1 MLSTLNQPQ
10 REPNHFFICY
20 YAPPAKLSTQRL
32 LHVTS
37 TAFSS
42 LPLSPD
48 FLSNLQSLDY
58 QEMTEIQAQSL
69 PDILIGK
76 DLLAQAETG
85 SGKTAAF
92 AIGLLHKLEVR
103 TYQTQSLV
111 LCPTREL
118 AEQVSNEIRRL
129 ARAIPN
135 TKLLTL
141 CGGKPMAPQL
151 TSLEQAPHIVVGTPG
166 RILKHL
172 EKETLKLDGLKIL
185 VLDEADRMLDMGFH
199 DDIMRVIK
207 TVPRKRQT
215 LLFSATYPDEIK
227 KISDAIQI
235 EPADVRIV
243 TVHDNKKIKQVFYE
257 IKKGERTKTLV
268 ALLHHYRPGSS
279 LVFCN
284 RKQQCQEL
292 ADELWQQ
299 GFHAL
304 ALHGDLEQRE
314 RDQVLA
320 QFANKSSSILI
331 ATDVASRGLDIKD
344 LEAVINFEI
353 SPDPEIY
360 IHRIGRTGRA
370 GNKGLALSL
379 FMASEAPRV
388 NTIEEYLN
396 SPVRVD
402 KTSSLKMR
410 ENFRLSPPMVTLC
423 INAGRRDKIRAGDIL
438 GALTANTDL
447 PGKQIGKIDIF
458 DILAYVAVERPIAK
472 QALKILSQ
480 GKIKGRRYKVRKL
493 R

>member
-1 MLSTLNQPQ
+1 
-10 REPNHFFICY
+10 
-20 YAPPAKLSTQRL
+20 
-32 LHVTS
+32 
-37 TAFSS
+37 
-42 LPLSPD
+42 
-48 FLSNLQSLDY
+48 
-58 QEMTEIQAQSL
+58 MTEIQAQSL
-69 PDILIGK
+69 PAILIGK
-76 DLLAQAETG
+76 DLLAQAKTG

-92 AIGLLHKLEVR
+92 AIGLLHKQEVQ

-118 AEQVSNEIRRL
+118 AEQVSNEIRRPG
-129 ARAIPN
+129 RAIPN

-172 EKETLKLDGLKIL
+172 DKQTLKLDGLKML
-185 VLDEADRMLDMGFH
+185 VLDEADRMLNMGFY

-207 TVPRKRQT
+207 MVPRKRQT

-227 KISDAIQI
+227 KISDVIQI
-235 EPADVRIV
+235 EPADVRIEA
-243 TVHDNKKIKQVFYE
+243 VHDNKKIKQVFYE
-257 IKKGERTKTLV
+257 INKGERTKTLV
-268 ALLHHYRPGSS
+268 ALLHHYRPESS

-292 ADELWQQ
+292 ADDLWQQ

-320 QFANKSSSILI
+320 QFANKSCSILI

-344 LEAVINFEI
+344 LEVVINFEI

-360 IHRIGRTGRA
+360 IHRIGRTGRVN
-370 GNKGLALSL
+370 NKGLALSL
-379 FMASEAPRV
+379 FMTSEAPKV

-402 KTSSLKMR
+402 KTSTLKMR

-480 GKIKGRRYKVRKL
+480 GKIKGRRYRARKL

>member
-1 MLSTLNQPQ
+1 
-10 REPNHFFICY
+10 
-20 YAPPAKLSTQRL
+20 
-32 LHVTS
+32 
-37 TAFSS
+37 
-42 LPLSPD
+42 
-48 FLSNLQSLDY
+48 
-58 QEMTEIQAQSL
+58 MTPIQAQSL
-69 PDILIGK
+69 PDILKGK
-76 DLLAQAETG
+76 DLLAHAKTG

-92 AIGLLHKLEVR
+92 AIGLLHKVKVK

-151 TSLEQAPHIVVGTPG
+151 ASLERAPHIVVGTPG

-172 EKETLKLDGLKIL
+172 GKETLKLDSLNML

-207 TVPRKRQT
+207 ITPRQRQT
-215 LLFSATYPDEIK
+215 LLFSATYPEQIK
-227 KISDAIQI
+227 KISNAIQKD
-235 EPADVRIV
+235 PVDVIV
-243 TVHDNKKIKQVFYE
+243 EVVHDNNKIKQVFYE
-257 IKKGERTKTLV
+257 IEKGERNKILV
-268 ALLHHYRPGSS
+268 ALLQHYQPESS

-292 ADELWQQ
+292 AEELRQQ

-331 ATDVASRGLDIKD
+331 ATDVAARGLDIKD
-344 LEAVINFEI
+344 LKAVINFEL
-353 SPDPEIY
+353 SPDPEVH

-370 GNKGLALSL
+370 GNEGLALSL
-379 FMASEAPRV
+379 FMASEAPKV
-388 NTIEEYLN
+388 NAIEDYLN
-396 SPVRVD
+396 SPIEIE
-402 KTSSLKMR
+402 KTSTLITK
-410 ENFRLSPPMVTLC
+410 ENFKFSPPMVTLC
-423 INAGRRDKIRAGDIL
+423 INCGRREKIRAGDIL

-458 DILAYVAVERPIAK
+458 DIIAYVAVEQAVAK
-472 QALKILSQ
+472 QALKILTE
-480 GKIKGRRYKVRKL
+480 GKIKGRKFKVRKL

>member
-1 MLSTLNQPQ
+1 
-10 REPNHFFICY
+10 
-20 YAPPAKLSTQRL
+20 
-32 LHVTS
+32 
-37 TAFSS
+37 
-42 LPLSPD
+42 
-48 FLSNLQSLDY
+48 
-58 QEMTEIQAQSL
+58 MTPIQAQSL
-69 PDILIGK
+69 PDILKGK
-76 DLLAQAETG
+76 DLLAQAKTG

-92 AIGLLHKLEVR
+92 AIGLLHKLEVQ

-129 ARAIPN
+129 ARSIPN

-141 CGGKPMAPQL
+141 CGGKPMAPQI
-151 TSLEQAPHIVVGTPG
+151 TSLERAPHIVVGTPG

-172 EKETLKLDGLKIL
+172 EKETLKLDGLNML

-207 TVPRKRQT
+207 MVPRQRQT
-215 LLFSATYPDEIK
+215 LLFSATYPDQIK
-227 KISDAIQI
+227 KISHAIQKDPI
-235 EPADVRIV
+235 DVRIEA
-243 TVHDNKKIKQVFYE
+243 VHDNKKIQQVFYE
-257 IKKGERTKTLV
+257 IEKGERNKTLV
-268 ALLHHYRPGSS
+268 SLLQHYQPESS

-292 ADELWQQ
+292 AEDLQQQ

-331 ATDVASRGLDIKD
+331 ATDVAARGLDIKD
-344 LEAVINFEI
+344 LAAVINFEL
-353 SPDPEIY
+353 SPDPEVH

-370 GNKGLALSL
+370 EKEGLALSL
-379 FMASEAPRV
+379 FMASESPKVIR
-388 NTIEEYLN
+388 IEEYQN
-396 SPVRVD
+396 SPIRID
-402 KTSSLKMR
+402 KTSTLTKK
-410 ENFRLSPPMVTLC
+410 ENFNLSPSMVTLC
-423 INAGRRDKIRAGDIL
+423 INGGRREKIRAGDIL

-447 PGKQIGKIDIF
+447 SGKQIGKIDIF
-458 DILAYVAVERPIAK
+458 DIIAYVAVEQAIAK
-472 QALKILSQ
+472 QALKILTQ
-480 GKIKGRRYKVRKL
+480 GKIKGRRFRVRKI